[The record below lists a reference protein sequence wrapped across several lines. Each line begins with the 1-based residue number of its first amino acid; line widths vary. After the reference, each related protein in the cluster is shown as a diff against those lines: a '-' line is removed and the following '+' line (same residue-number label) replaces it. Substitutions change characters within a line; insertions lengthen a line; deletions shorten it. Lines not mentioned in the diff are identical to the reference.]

1 MRLVVDEVLCA
12 GHAVCEE
19 VAPDLFEVNSD
30 GIAQVLVDVV
40 PTAALERARLAV
52 LRCPA
57 EAIRLES

>member
-19 VAPDLFEVNSD
+19 VAPDLFEVGSD
-30 GIAQVLVDVV
+30 GIARVRVEVV
-40 PTAALERARLAV
+40 PTEAFERARLAV

>member
-1 MRLVVDEVLCA
+1 MRLVVDGVLCA

-19 VAPDLFEVNSD
+19 VAPDLFEVGSD
-30 GIAQVLVDVV
+30 GIARVLVEVV
-40 PTAALERARLAV
+40 PTEAFERARLAV